1 MPKRILVIDDDAI
14 NQKLIKNLLK
24 DQLCEIT
31 AVDDGVKGIKAY
43 LDSIGKKP
51 FQLILLDI
59 VMPDMSG
66 LEVLKN
72 IREEENTRG
81 IKYGYGSSIPIIML
95 TASKE
100 SWMDAF
106 DGGCDDYLL
115 KPFKPEQ
122 LLKKVKEKLHA

>member
-1 MPKRILVIDDDAI
+1 MPKRILVIDDEVI

-24 DQLCEIT
+24 DEPYEVVVVENGT
-31 AVDDGVKGIKAY
+31 KGLKVY
-43 LDSIGKKP
+43 FDSIGKAP
-51 FQLILLDI
+51 FRLILLDI

-66 LEVLKN
+66 LEVLKQ
-72 IREEENTRG
+72 IREEEKSRG

-115 KPFKPEQ
+115 KPFKNDQ
-122 LLKKVKEKLHA
+122 ILKKVKEKLNV

>member
-1 MPKRILVIDDDAI
+1 MPKRILVIDDETI

-24 DQLCEIT
+24 GDQFEVVT
-31 AVDDGVKGIKAY
+31 VDNGTKGVKAY
-43 LDSIGKKP
+43 FDSIGKSP
-51 FQLILLDI
+51 FDLILLDI

-66 LEVLKN
+66 IEVLKK
-72 IREEENTRG
+72 IREEEKSRG

-115 KPFKPEQ
+115 KPFKNEQ
-122 LLKKVKEKLHA
+122 ILNKIKEKINV